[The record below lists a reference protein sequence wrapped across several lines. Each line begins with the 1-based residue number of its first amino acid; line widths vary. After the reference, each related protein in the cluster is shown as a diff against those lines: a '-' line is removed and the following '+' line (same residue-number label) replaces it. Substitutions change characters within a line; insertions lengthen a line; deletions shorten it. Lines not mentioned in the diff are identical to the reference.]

1 MMWTRKDVL
10 GLADL
15 SVDEIQTILD
25 TAESFKEINRR
36 EIKKVPTL
44 RGKTVVNLFYEPST
58 RTRTSFEI
66 AAKRLS
72 ADTVNFTP
80 SSSSVGK
87 GETLLDTV
95 RNIEAMH
102 PAVIVVRHPNAGT
115 PHLLSRRVGI
125 SVVNAGDGAHEHPS
139 QALLDML
146 MIREAKGRIE
156 GLTISI
162 VGDIS
167 HSRVARS
174 NILGLKK
181 MGANVRICGPAT
193 MIPPAIDRLGVEVF
207 HDMDAAIHDADVIMM
222 LRIQL
227 ERQTGALFPS
237 NREYARF
244 YGLNEARLERAKPD
258 AIIMHP
264 GPMNRGVEISSDVAD
279 STRSK
284 ILDQVSNGVAVR
296 MAILYLLAGRKA
308 GDEDADREVEGH

>member
-1 MMWTRKDVL
+1 MWTRKDVV

-15 SVDEIQTILD
+15 SVEEIRLILD
-25 TAESFKEINRR
+25 TAENFKEINRR
-36 EIKKVPTL
+36 DIKKVPTL

-102 PAVIVVRHPNAGT
+102 PSIIVVRHPLAGT
-115 PHLLSRRVGI
+115 PHLLAKRVHIG
-125 SVVNAGDGAHEHPS
+125 VVNAGDGAHEHPS

-146 MIREAKGRIE
+146 MIRDAKGKIE
-156 GLTISI
+156 GLTVAI

-174 NILGLKK
+174 NIIGLRK
-181 MGANVRICGPAT
+181 MGAKVRVCGPAT
-193 MIPPAIDRLGVEVF
+193 MVPPTISQLGAEVCL
-207 HDMDAAIHDADVIMM
+207 DMDRAIVDADVIMM

-227 ERQTGALFPS
+227 ERQSNSLFPS

-296 MAILYLLAGRKA
+296 MALLYLIAGRDA
-308 GDEDADREVEGH
+308 GHESPNF